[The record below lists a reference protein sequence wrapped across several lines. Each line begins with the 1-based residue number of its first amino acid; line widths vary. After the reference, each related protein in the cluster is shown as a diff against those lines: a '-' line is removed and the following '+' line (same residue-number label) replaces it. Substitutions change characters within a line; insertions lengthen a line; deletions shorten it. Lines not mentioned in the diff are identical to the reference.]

1 MYTGEQW
8 VGHDRAA
15 PVRGYWIR
23 EMRMKRL
30 MLGLLLIVTL
40 IPGVV
45 HAKEVPPTDAEMVAV
60 FEEIQGERWY
70 GVYMLGTKMGWVR
83 EELTLAEGEV
93 TQTWKAF
100 FKLRVLFQELKTEIK
115 HTAVYRRGGDWAM
128 LRASGTLVDKDRKVS
143 ATAEKKGSKFV
154 VDVESRGARSRISW
168 DWPPATAV
176 ELVPWAGRA
185 RMSVGDTVAY
195 HTVDITEQERHGQT
209 LEYKGG
215 RQTGTAKAASRVY
228 DFVIHDD
235 RGMKIDMV
243 VAENG
248 LVLDGGLGPSVRIV
262 LEDEATAKSLSKSG
276 LDLSLAS
283 HVSADR
289 PLDDEAL
296 DRVVRLEVHLQG
308 VGAEDI
314 HTDARQKVLDTRDDG
329 IILEIRAKS
338 LADLAGGGPAW
349 MDRHL
354 IGLLPRL
361 VGVKKKPRK
370 IPDPKWLECKPATGC
385 DHPEVREM
393 AKREAKERRG
403 LDLVLHLSEV
413 VNRHM
418 KYELG
423 VSLDRAEE
431 ILADGRGDCLEYA
444 TLLVALLRARGI
456 PARVV
461 SGVAY
466 AQSTPPT
473 FGYHAWTEAWV
484 DGHWFAVDPTWDEYP
499 VDATHI
505 AFDLEDGFKM
515 FQHFGKLQIG
525 IRDVEYGPKRL
536 RDIIYDAL

>member
-1 MYTGEQW
+1 
-8 VGHDRAA
+8 
-15 PVRGYWIR
+15 
-23 EMRMKRL
+23 MKRL
-30 MLGLLLIVTL
+30 MLGLVLFVTL
-40 IPGVV
+40 VSGSVR
-45 HAKEVPPTDAEMVAV
+45 AKEVPPTDAEVV
-60 FEEIQGERWY
+60 SVLEEMQGERWY

-83 EELTLAEGEV
+83 EEVTLGEEEV
-93 TQTWKAF
+93 IQTWTAF
-100 FKLRVLFQELKTEIK
+100 FKLRVLFKEMRTEIK

-128 LRASGTLVDKDRKVS
+128 LRAAGTLDDKDRKVS
-143 ATAEKKGSKFV
+143 ATAKKKGNKFV
-154 VDVESRGARSRISW
+154 VDVESRGAKSQISW

-195 HTVDITEQERHGQT
+195 YTVDVTEQERHGQT
-209 LEYKGG
+209 LEYKGD
-215 RQTGTAKAASRVY
+215 RRIGTAKAASQVY
-228 DFVIHDD
+228 DFVVHDD

-276 LDLSLAS
+276 LDLSMAS
-283 HVSADR
+283 HVSADK

-296 DRVVRLEVHLQG
+296 DRVVRLEVYLQG
-308 VGAEDI
+308 VDAEDI
-314 HTDARQKVLDTRDDG
+314 HTDARQKVLDTTDDG
-329 IILEIRAKS
+329 IVLEIRARS

-349 MDRHL
+349 MDRGL

-370 IPDPKWLECKPATGC
+370 IPDPKWIECKSGTGC
-385 DHPEVREM
+385 DHPEIREM
-393 AKREAKERRG
+393 AKREAGERRG
-403 LDLVLHLSEV
+403 LSLVLHLSEV
-413 VNRHM
+413 VHRHM

-431 ILADGRGDCLEYA
+431 IMADGRGDCLEYA
-444 TLLVALLRARGI
+444 TLLTALLRARGI

-466 AQSTPPT
+466 AQSIPPT

-505 AFDLEDGFKM
+505 TFDLEDGFKM

-525 IRDVEYGPKRL
+525 IRYVEYGPKRL